1 MDLFSHQRE
10 QLLQRQAPLAERM
23 RPLCL
28 KDFIGQD
35 EILGAGRLL
44 RRAIEADCLGSIIFH
59 GPPGTGKTSLA
70 RIIANSTRSYFCSL
84 NAVLAGI
91 RELKDAIEQAQ
102 EKLGRHGLRTLL
114 FIDEVHRFN
123 KSQQDALL
131 PWVENGTVTLIG
143 ATTENPFFEVNKA
156 LVSRS
161 RLFRLQPLTSKH
173 LDQVICRALSDQEM
187 GFGNRNILIS
197 IEARS
202 HLIAVAGGD
211 ARTLLN
217 ALELAV
223 ESSQPDNQ
231 GLIEINLEVAEQSIQ
246 QQAVLYDKQGDA
258 HFDTISAFIKS
269 IRGSDPD
276 AALFWLARMIEAG
289 EDPRFIFRRL
299 LIAAGEDIGL
309 ADPQGIVV
317 VEACAAAFDRIG
329 LPEGIYP
336 LVQATL
342 YLTNTSKSN
351 SILGFFDAVR
361 SLKEEKAQLIPSHLR
376 DSHRDGAAFGDGK
389 GYRYPHAYSEH
400 WVAQQYLPE
409 TLQGQIFWQ
418 PGKSGWEAERSQ
430 QLQWQRAAQLSA
442 AAEWGI
448 EQGESVSSSP
458 STPSLERWL
467 KRQMVQA
474 GERLQLLQ
482 QRFWQGIPLERHH
495 RVLVLNCQSL
505 FWALPAMKLAP
516 EGGVSLQVE
525 NRETA
530 TKLEAQLQ
538 VLDQL
543 QKPIIYQTEPHCL
556 DQLHLQLQ
564 EGEKFELIIGRNLLK
579 GATPSEREKW
589 LNQLDL
595 LLTEDGRLTFLNSH
609 RELGPLNLLPKGSLG
624 WVNSLQIEMCQLEK
638 EWLNNEA
645 FNQPLENQLKSS
657 GWVASVDK
665 WLEQVEFII
674 SPQLLEQW
682 FNPESKYRCWWLNNF
697 AAELLTELENCYQH
711 QLGVKL
717 IQPLI
722 HQCLTAQKN
731 PASMRGFLKRKLTD
745 QKIN

>member
-361 SLKEEKAQLIPSHLR
+361 SLKDEKAQLIPSHLR

-448 EQGESVSSSP
+448 EQGETVSSSP

-609 RELGPLNLLPKGSLG
+609 RELGPLNLLPMGSLG

-645 FNQPLENQLKSS
+645 FNQPLENLLKSS

-722 HQCLTAQKN
+722 HQRLTAQKN
-731 PASMRGFLKRKLTD
+731 PALRRGL
-745 QKIN
+745 

>member
-197 IEARS
+197 EEARS

-482 QRFWQGIPLERHH
+482 QCFWQGIPLERHH

-609 RELGPLNLLPKGSLG
+609 RELGPLNLLTMGSLG

-645 FNQPLENQLKSS
+645 FNQPLENLLKSS

-722 HQCLTAQKN
+722 HQRLTAQKN
-731 PASMRGFLKRKLTD
+731 PALRRGL
-745 QKIN
+745 

>member
-342 YLTNTSKSN
+342 YLTNTNKSN

-609 RELGPLNLLPKGSLG
+609 RELGPLNLLPMGSLG

-645 FNQPLENQLKSS
+645 FNQPLENLLKSS

-722 HQCLTAQKN
+722 HQRLTAQKN
-731 PASMRGFLKRKLTD
+731 PALRRGL
-745 QKIN
+745 

>member
-197 IEARS
+197 EEARS

-342 YLTNTSKSN
+342 YLTNTNKSN

-448 EQGESVSSSP
+448 EQGEIVSSSP

-525 NRETA
+525 DHETA

-579 GATPSEREKW
+579 GASPNEREKW

-645 FNQPLENQLKSS
+645 FKQPLENQLKSS
-657 GWVASVDK
+657 GWVASVDQ

-674 SPQLLEQW
+674 SPQLLVQW

-722 HQCLTAQKN
+722 HQRLTAQKN
-731 PASMRGFLKRKLTD
+731 PALRRGL
-745 QKIN
+745 

>member
-609 RELGPLNLLPKGSLG
+609 RELGPLNLLPMGSLG

-645 FNQPLENQLKSS
+645 FNQPLENLLKSS

-722 HQCLTAQKN
+722 HQRLTAQKN
-731 PASMRGFLKRKLTD
+731 PALRRGL
-745 QKIN
+745 

>member
-10 QLLQRQAPLAERM
+10 QFLQRQAPLAERM

-731 PASMRGFLKRKLTD
+731 PSMRGF
-745 QKIN
+745 

>member
-70 RIIANSTRSYFCSL
+70 RIIANTTRSYFCSL

-161 RLFRLQPLTSKH
+161 RLFRLQPLTTKH
-173 LDQVICRALSDQEM
+173 LDQVISRALSDQEM
-187 GFGNRNILIS
+187 GFGNRNVLIS
-197 IEARS
+197 EEARS

-231 GLIEINLEVAEQSIQ
+231 GLIKIDLEVAEQSIQ

-342 YLTNTSKSN
+342 YLTNTNKSN

-525 NRETA
+525 DRETA

-579 GATPSEREKW
+579 GASPNEREKW

-697 AAELLTELENCYQH
+697 AGELLTELENCYQH

-722 HQCLTAQKN
+722 HQRLTAQKN
-731 PASMRGFLKRKLTD
+731 PALRRGL
-745 QKIN
+745 

>member
-44 RRAIEADCLGSIIFH
+44 RRAIETDCLGSIIFH

-143 ATTENPFFEVNKA
+143 ATTENPFFEINKA

-173 LDQVICRALSDQEM
+173 LDQVICRALSDQVM

-197 IEARS
+197 EEARS

-342 YLTNTSKSN
+342 YLTNTNKSN

-505 FWALPAMKLAP
+505 LWALPAMKLAP

-525 NRETA
+525 DRETA

-579 GATPSEREKW
+579 GASPNEREKW

-624 WVNSLQIEMCQLEK
+624 WVNSLQIEMCELEK

-645 FNQPLENQLKSS
+645 FNQPFENQLKSS

-674 SPQLLEQW
+674 SPKLLEQW

-711 QLGVKL
+711 HLGVKL

-722 HQCLTAQKN
+722 HQRLTAQKN
-731 PASMRGFLKRKLTD
+731 PALRRGL
-745 QKIN
+745 

>member
-197 IEARS
+197 EEARS

-342 YLTNTSKSN
+342 YLTNTNKSN

-376 DSHRDGAAFGDGK
+376 DSHRDGTAFGDGK

-516 EGGVSLQVE
+516 EGGVSLQVAD
-525 NRETA
+525 RETA
-530 TKLEAQLQ
+530 SKLEAQLQ

-543 QKPIIYQTEPHCL
+543 QKPFIYQTEPHCL

-579 GATPSEREKW
+579 GATPSERENW

-697 AAELLTELENCYQH
+697 AGELLTELENCYQH

-722 HQCLTAQKN
+722 HQRLTAQKN
-731 PASMRGFLKRKLTD
+731 PALRRGL
-745 QKIN
+745 

>member
-173 LDQVICRALSDQEM
+173 LDQVISRALSDQEM

-197 IEARS
+197 EEARS

-231 GLIEINLEVAEQSIQ
+231 GLIKIDLEVAEQSIQ

-342 YLTNTSKSN
+342 YLTNTNKSN

-505 FWALPAMKLAP
+505 FWALPAMKLTP
-516 EGGVSLQVE
+516 EGGVSLQVQDL
-525 NRETA
+525 ETA
-530 TKLEAQLQ
+530 TKLQAQLD

-543 QKPIIYQTEPHCL
+543 QKPIIYQTEPNYL

-564 EGEKFELIIGRNLLK
+564 EDEKFELIIGRNLLK
-579 GATPSEREKW
+579 GATPSERENW
-589 LNQLDL
+589 LNQLAL
-595 LLTEDGRLTFLNSH
+595 LLSEDGRLAFLNSY
-609 RELGPLNLLPKGSLG
+609 RELGPLNLLAKGSLG
-624 WVNSLQIEMCQLEK
+624 WRNSLQIEMCQLEK
-638 EWLNNEA
+638 EWLNFEA
-645 FNQPLENQLKSS
+645 SNQPLEKQLKNSD
-657 GWVASVDK
+657 WVVSVDK
-665 WLEQVEFII
+665 WPEQVELIV

-682 FNPESKYRCWWLNNF
+682 FNPESKYRCWWLDNF
-697 AAELLTELENCYQH
+697 AGELLTELENCYQH
-711 QLGVKL
+711 QLGIKL

-722 HQCLTAQKN
+722 HQRLTAQKN
-731 PASMRGFLKRKLTD
+731 PALRRGL
-745 QKIN
+745 

>member
-28 KDFIGQD
+28 KNFIGQD

-197 IEARS
+197 EEARS

-342 YLTNTSKSN
+342 YLTNTNKSN

-505 FWALPAMKLAP
+505 LWALPAMKLAP

-543 QKPIIYQTEPHCL
+543 QKPIIYQTELHCL
-556 DQLHLQLQ
+556 EQLHLQLQ

-579 GATPSEREKW
+579 GATPSERKKW

-609 RELGPLNLLPKGSLG
+609 RELGPLNLLPRGSLG

-711 QLGVKL
+711 HLGVKL

-722 HQCLTAQKN
+722 HQRLTAQKN
-731 PASMRGFLKRKLTD
+731 PALRRGL
-745 QKIN
+745 

>member
-645 FNQPLENQLKSS
+645 FNLPLENLLKSS

-722 HQCLTAQKN
+722 HQRLTAQKN
-731 PASMRGFLKRKLTD
+731 PALRRGL
-745 QKIN
+745 

>member
-173 LDQVICRALSDQEM
+173 LDQVISRALSDQEM

-197 IEARS
+197 EEARS

-223 ESSQPDNQ
+223 ESSRPDNQ
-231 GLIEINLEVAEQSIQ
+231 GLIKIDLEVAEQSIQ

-342 YLTNTSKSN
+342 YLTNTNKSN

-467 KRQMVQA
+467 KRQIVQA

-505 FWALPAMKLAP
+505 FWALPAMKLTP

-525 NRETA
+525 DLETA
-530 TKLEAQLQ
+530 TKLQAQLH

-543 QKPIIYQTEPHCL
+543 QKPI
-556 DQLHLQLQ
+556 
-564 EGEKFELIIGRNLLK
+564 NL
-579 GATPSEREKW
+579 S
-589 LNQLDL
+589 N
-595 LLTEDGRLTFLNSH
+595 
-609 RELGPLNLLPKGSLG
+609 
-624 WVNSLQIEMCQLEK
+624 
-638 EWLNNEA
+638 
-645 FNQPLENQLKSS
+645 
-657 GWVASVDK
+657 
-665 WLEQVEFII
+665 
-674 SPQLLEQW
+674 
-682 FNPESKYRCWWLNNF
+682 
-697 AAELLTELENCYQH
+697 
-711 QLGVKL
+711 
-717 IQPLI
+717 
-722 HQCLTAQKN
+722 
-731 PASMRGFLKRKLTD
+731 
-745 QKIN
+745 

>member
-516 EGGVSLQVE
+516 AGGVSLQVE

-579 GATPSEREKW
+579 GATPSERKKW

-609 RELGPLNLLPKGSLG
+609 RELGPLNLLPMGSLG

-645 FNQPLENQLKSS
+645 FNQPLENLLKSS

-722 HQCLTAQKN
+722 HQRLTAQKN
-731 PASMRGFLKRKLTD
+731 PALRRGL
-745 QKIN
+745 

>member
-10 QLLQRQAPLAERM
+10 QFLQRQAPLAERM

-731 PASMRGFLKRKLTD
+731 PASMRGF
-745 QKIN
+745 

>member
-197 IEARS
+197 VEARS

-409 TLQGQIFWQ
+409 ILQGQIFWQ

-482 QRFWQGIPLERHH
+482 QRFWQGIHLERHH

-543 QKPIIYQTEPHCL
+543 QKPIIYQTEPYCL

-579 GATPSEREKW
+579 AATPGEREKW

-609 RELGPLNLLPKGSLG
+609 RELGPLNLLPVGSLG
-624 WVNSLQIEMCQLEK
+624 WANNLQIEMCELEK

-665 WLEQVEFII
+665 WQEKVEFII

-697 AAELLTELENCYQH
+697 AVELLIELENCYQH

-717 IQPLI
+717 NQPLI
-722 HQCLTAQKN
+722 HQRLTAQKK
-731 PASMRGFLKRKLTD
+731 PALRRGL
-745 QKIN
+745 

>member
-645 FNQPLENQLKSS
+645 FNQPLENLLKSS

-722 HQCLTAQKN
+722 HQRLTAQKN
-731 PASMRGFLKRKLTD
+731 PALRRGL
-745 QKIN
+745 

>member
-10 QLLQRQAPLAERM
+10 QFLQRQAPLAERM

-197 IEARS
+197 EEARS

-731 PASMRGFLKRKLTD
+731 PASMRGF
-745 QKIN
+745 

>member
-197 IEARS
+197 EEARS

-223 ESSQPDNQ
+223 ESSQADNQ

-342 YLTNTSKSN
+342 YLTNTNKSN

-525 NRETA
+525 DRETA

-579 GATPSEREKW
+579 GASPNEREKW

-595 LLTEDGRLTFLNSH
+595 LLTEDGSLTFLNSH

-624 WVNSLQIEMCQLEK
+624 WVNSLQIEMCELEK

-697 AAELLTELENCYQH
+697 AAELITELENCYQH
-711 QLGVKL
+711 HLGVKL

-722 HQCLTAQKN
+722 HQRLTAQKN
-731 PASMRGFLKRKLTD
+731 PALRRGL
-745 QKIN
+745 

>member
-173 LDQVICRALSDQEM
+173 LDQVICRALSDQVM

-197 IEARS
+197 EDARS

-342 YLTNTSKSN
+342 YLTNTNKSN

-505 FWALPAMKLAP
+505 FWALPAMKLTP

-525 NRETA
+525 DLETA
-530 TKLEAQLQ
+530 TKLQAQLH

-543 QKPIIYQTEPHCL
+543 QKPIIYQTEPNCL

-564 EGEKFELIIGRNLLK
+564 EGEKFELIIGRNLLM
-579 GATPSEREKW
+579 GATPSERENW
-589 LNQLDL
+589 LNQLAL
-595 LLTEDGRLTFLNSH
+595 LLSEDGRLAFLNSY
-609 RELGPLNLLPKGSLG
+609 RESGPLNLLAKGSLG
-624 WVNSLQIEMCQLEK
+624 WRNGLQNEMCQLEK
-638 EWLNNEA
+638 EWLNFEA
-645 FNQPLENQLKSS
+645 SNQPLENQLKSS
-657 GWVASVDK
+657 DWVVSLDK
-665 WLEQVEFII
+665 WLEQVELIVN
-674 SPQLLEQW
+674 PQLLEQW
-682 FNPESKYRCWWLNNF
+682 FNPKSKYRCWWLDNF
-697 AAELLTELENCYQH
+697 AGELLTELENCYQH
-711 QLGVKL
+711 QLGIKL

-722 HQCLTAQKN
+722 HQRLTAKKN
-731 PASMRGFLKRKLTD
+731 PPYGGFLKIE
-745 QKIN
+745 IN

>member
-342 YLTNTSKSN
+342 YLTNTNKSN

-409 TLQGQIFWQ
+409 TLQGLIFWQ

-645 FNQPLENQLKSS
+645 FNQPLENLLKSS

-722 HQCLTAQKN
+722 HQRLTAQKN
-731 PASMRGFLKRKLTD
+731 PALRRGL
-745 QKIN
+745 

>member
-361 SLKEEKAQLIPSHLR
+361 SLKDEKAQLIPSHLR

-609 RELGPLNLLPKGSLG
+609 RELGPLNLLPMGSLG

-645 FNQPLENQLKSS
+645 FNQPLENLLKSS

-722 HQCLTAQKN
+722 HQRLTAQKN
-731 PASMRGFLKRKLTD
+731 PALRRGL
-745 QKIN
+745 

>member
-197 IEARS
+197 EEARS

-342 YLTNTSKSN
+342 YLTNTNKSN

-376 DSHRDGAAFGDGK
+376 DSHRDGTAFGDGK

-409 TLQGQIFWQ
+409 TLKGQIFWQ

-516 EGGVSLQVE
+516 EGGVSLQVAD
-525 NRETA
+525 RETA
-530 TKLEAQLQ
+530 SKLEAQLQ

-543 QKPIIYQTEPHCL
+543 QKPFIYQTEPHCL

-579 GATPSEREKW
+579 GATPSERENW

-697 AAELLTELENCYQH
+697 AGELLTELENCYQH

-722 HQCLTAQKN
+722 HQRLTAQKN
-731 PASMRGFLKRKLTD
+731 PALRRGL
-745 QKIN
+745 